1 VKAAIAL
8 CGLWLAAM
16 FVAAA
21 DGVLPPPA
29 SRAVDFKREVQPLLA
44 ERCYSCHGA
53 DKQKGGLRLDRKTD
67 ALTGGDSGKV
77 ISPGKSA
84 ESLLIQNVAGV
95 DPDNL
100 MPPKGKGEPLTKGQ
114 IAVLRAWIDAGAPW
128 PDELV
133 TAERSKHWAFQVPV
147 RPALPPVINQGW
159 IHNSIDQFVL
169 ARLESEKIMPSPEAD
184 RATLIRRL
192 SLDLVGLP
200 PKPDQVRAF
209 VHNPDPRAYE
219 ALVEELLSSAHFGE
233 RWARHWLDL
242 ARYADSDGYEKDG
255 VRPYAYLYRDWVID
269 AINRDMPF
277 DQFTIEQLAG
287 DLLPN
292 ATLEQRKA
300 TGFHRQTLTN
310 KEGGVDQEEFRCKAT
325 VDRANTTATVW
336 LGLTLGCAECHTH
349 KYDPI
354 TQREFYQFYAF
365 FNNANEK
372 DLPAPRPV
380 ELAAYQ
386 RDKGRWDTER
396 DRLKDQLK
404 NHLAGNFDERQG
416 RWENALSHHHADWYV
431 LSPYSAQSAQGAT
444 LTVENDAVV
453 ASGQTPPTDTY
464 AIWVETNFTNI
475 TGFKLEVLDDPGPNE
490 GPGRAKNGNFVLSEF
505 SVKFI
510 NSKGEATP
518 IRLAN
523 ALADASQNE
532 HPPANAIDGNTA
544 TGWSVPPQT
553 KHDHIATFETQ
564 QPLSAGEGKLVFSL
578 AQLYGREHTIGRLRL
593 HATTSAPP
601 FTLMPKDIAKVLAI
615 SAAER
620 SDGEK
625 DQLTRFYRE
634 EIDRD
639 TVALKRRI
647 SAHARQEPKYP
658 ETKAAVLVENERK
671 THIHVRG
678 DFLRLGDEVQPATLA
693 VLHPFRTRDRPA
705 DRLDLARWL
714 FDPENPLTSRVTVNH
729 LWKHFFGRGLVAT
742 VDDFGTRGE
751 KPSHRELLD
760 WLATELPRLNWSRKA
775 LIRLIVT
782 SSTYRQASHLRP
794 ELAERDPNNLLL
806 SRQNRLRLEAEII
819 RDAHLAVSGLLNP
832 QIGGPSVRPP
842 LPADITSVAYAN
854 QIKWKNTEGP
864 DKYRRGLYTFFQRT
878 VPYPMMM
885 TFDGPDSNV
894 ACTRRERSNTPLQA
908 LTLLNDPVFFECAQA
923 LGRDIAALPESDT
936 KEKVRQLFTRCL
948 SRAPSQAE
956 LDRLAHFHE
965 VQSRL
970 VKNSPASARALTGMK
985 KVDAE
990 NFEPAT
996 FVALART
1003 LLNLDEF
1010 VTRE

>member
-1 VKAAIAL
+1 
-8 CGLWLAAM
+8 M
-16 FVAAA
+16 TVAAA
-21 DGVLPPPA
+21 ESVLPPPA
-29 SRAVDFKREVQPLLA
+29 SRAVDFKREVQPLFA
-44 ERCYSCHGA
+44 ERCYSCHGV
-53 DKQKGGLRLDRKTD
+53 DKQKGGLRLDRKMD

-77 ISPGKSA
+77 IAPGKSA
-84 ESLLIQNVAGV
+84 ESLLIQNVAGL

-100 MPPKGKGEPLTKGQ
+100 MPPKGKGEPLTKEQ

-133 TAERSKHWAFQVPV
+133 AAEKSKHWAFQRPI
-147 RPALPPVINQGW
+147 RPALPSVANQSW
-159 IHNSIDQFVL
+159 IRNSIDHFIL
-169 ARLESEKIMPSPEAD
+169 ARLESEKIAPSPEAD

-200 PKPDQVRAF
+200 PKPEQVKAF
-209 VHNPDPRAYE
+209 VNDPDPKAYE
-219 ALVEELLSSAHFGE
+219 ALVDQLLSSPHFGE

-255 VRPYAYLYRDWVID
+255 VRPYAYLYRDWVIE
-269 AINRDMPF
+269 AINGDMPF

-325 VDRANTTATVW
+325 VDRVNTTATVW
-336 LGLTLGCAECHTH
+336 LGLTVGCAECHTH

-354 TQREFYQFYAF
+354 TQREYYQLYAF
-365 FNNANEK
+365 FNNVAEK
-372 DLPAPRPV
+372 DIEAPRRV
-380 ELAAYQ
+380 ELASYERAKERWS
-386 RDKGRWDTER
+386 RDHE
-396 DRLKDQLK
+396 QLK
-404 NHLAGNFDERQG
+404 AQLNKHLAGDFGPQLIK
-416 RWENALSHHHADWYV
+416 WESGLREQSLSWHV
-431 LSPYSAQSAQGAT
+431 LKPETAGSLSGAT
-444 LTVENDAVV
+444 LTIGEDAVISS
-453 ASGQTPPTDTY
+453 SGKSPPTDTY
-464 AIWVETNFTNI
+464 TLEIETALTNV
-475 TGFKLEVLDDPGPNE
+475 TGFRLEVFDDPDLDK
-490 GPGRAKNGNFVLSEF
+490 GPGRATNGNFVVSEF
-505 SVKFI
+505 TAKIV
-510 NSKGEATP
+510 NAKGESKSVLLTNAT
-518 IRLAN
+518 
-523 ALADASQNE
+523 ADAEQKE
-532 HPPANAIDGNTA
+532 HPPGNAIDANTS
-544 TGWSVPPQT
+544 TGWSVPAQRER
-553 KHDHIATFETQ
+553 DQAAAFETA
-564 QPLSAGEGKLVFSL
+564 QPIDIDGKLVFTIV
-578 AQLYGREHTIGRLRL
+578 QQYGREHTLSRFRIG
-593 HATTSAPP
+593 ATTSAPP
-601 FTLMPKDIAKVLAI
+601 FALMPGDIAKVLGV
-615 SAAER
+615 AAADR
-620 SDGEK
+620 SDEQQDK
-625 DQLTRFYRE
+625 VARFYRE

-658 ETKAAVLVENERK
+658 ETKAAVLVEKERK

-678 DFLRLGDEVQPATLA
+678 DFLRPGDEVQPATLA
-693 VLHPFRTRDRPA
+693 VLHPFQKRGQAA

-714 FDPENPLTSRVTVNH
+714 FDSENPLTSRVAVNH
-729 LWKHFFGRGLVAT
+729 VWKHFFGRGLVAT

-751 KPSHRELLD
+751 KPSHPELLD
-760 WLATELPRLNWSRKA
+760 WLATELPRFNWSRKA

-782 SSTYRQASHLRP
+782 SATYRQASQLRP
-794 ELAERDPNNLLL
+794 ELAERDPSNLLL
-806 SRQNRLRLEAEII
+806 ARQNRLRLEAEII

-832 QIGGPSVRPP
+832 EMGGPSVRPP
-842 LPADITSVAYAN
+842 LPADITSIAYAN
-854 QIKWKNTEGP
+854 QIKWKNSEGP

-985 KVDAE
+985 DVDAE
-990 NFEPAT
+990 NFEAAT

-1003 LLNLDEF
+1003 SLNLDEF